1 MRLSW
6 LGIKVA
12 YSLYPTASERRHKKP
27 KSHVALNRQNISFHL
42 IRPVPRWRETTSRN
56 QDRED
61 ILVLDGKAIAIPAN
75 EGKRR
80 ISWRGGIG
88 RKGGVKWV
96 GIIFVFRPQEACE
109 SLACLLVLIW

>member
-42 IRPVPRWRETTSRN
+42 IRPVPRWREHH
-56 QDRED
+56 QDQED
-61 ILVLDGKAIAIPAN
+61 ILVLDGKVISIPAN
-75 EGKRR
+75 EGKRG
-80 ISWRGGIG
+80 IPWRGM
-88 RKGGVKWV
+88 
-96 GIIFVFRPQEACE
+96 
-109 SLACLLVLIW
+109 